1 MEDLKIIQLY
11 WEREESAII
20 QTKEKIWKN
29 NGAAR
34 LSIAV

>member
-20 QTKEKIWKN
+20 QTKEKY
-29 NGAAR
+29 GAAR